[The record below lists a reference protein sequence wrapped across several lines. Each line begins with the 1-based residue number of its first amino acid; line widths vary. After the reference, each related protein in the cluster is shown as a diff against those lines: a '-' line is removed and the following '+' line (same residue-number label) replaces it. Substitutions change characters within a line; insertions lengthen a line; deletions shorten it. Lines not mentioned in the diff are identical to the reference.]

1 MNGLDAY
8 FDRMLDDYLEEHFA
22 DHENEQE
29 QIDLEKDCALGLY
42 VGEDS

>member
-1 MNGLDAY
+1 MDGLDAY
-8 FDRMLDDYLEEHFA
+8 FDRMLDAHLEEYFA

-29 QIDLEKDCALGLY
+29 QIDLEKDSALGLY